1 MKRHTSPML
10 ALLLVAAHALAQTPT
25 QQPPQPTTQQSQP
38 QPSPQATTQQ
48 PQPTPTPAAQQPQS
62 QQQPT
67 PTPSPAEESEEDV
80 VRITTNLV
88 QFDAVVTDKKGNP
101 VTDLRPE
108 DFEVYANGRKQ
119 PVTNFSYISVEA
131 GGPTTTSPTP
141 RPADKT
147 APHIPP
153 TQPKSGQ
160 GR

>member
-10 ALLLVAAHALAQTPT
+10 ALLLVAAHWLAQTPT
-25 QQPPQPTTQQSQP
+25 HQPPQPTTQQSQQ
-38 QPSPQATTQQ
+38 QPSPQVTTQQ
-48 PQPTPTPAAQQPQS
+48 PQPTPTPAAQQ
-62 QQQPT
+62 

-101 VTDLRPE
+101 VNDLRPE
-108 DFEVYANGRKQ
+108 DFEVYVNGRKQ

-141 RPADKT
+141 PPRPADKT
-147 APHIPP
+147 APPIPP
-153 TQPKSGQ
+153 ARLKPGQ
-160 GR
+160 VRRTGPL